1 MCEKCSNCSV
11 LDSEIEFES
20 KMQDEFDKQ
29 LEKDYF
35 ESLKEME

>member
-1 MCEKCSNCSV
+1 MCKECTNCSV

-20 KMQDEFDKQ
+20 KMQDDFEQQ

-35 ESLKEME
+35 ESLKETE